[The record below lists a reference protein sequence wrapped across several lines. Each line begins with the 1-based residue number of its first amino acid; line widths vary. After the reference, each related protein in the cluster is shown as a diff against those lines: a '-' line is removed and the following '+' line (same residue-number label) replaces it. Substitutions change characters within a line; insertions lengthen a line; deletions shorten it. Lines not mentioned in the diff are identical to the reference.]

1 MERPGKPRHRREGR
15 RLSERE
21 VSESNLRT
29 IERCLDFARHDTGNG
44 RREPALC
51 LRRVVVKLARMTRAL
66 TGMTSLDYYGIEEL
80 LTEEERAAR
89 DGARRFVQEEVVREI
104 VPFHRAGKFPDHLI
118 PRMGA
123 LGFYAP
129 YLKGNGCAG
138 LSYTAYGLIMQELE
152 RADSGLRSLASV
164 QGPLVIH
171 AIHSFATPEQQ
182 VRWLPG
188 LVSGKLIGCFALT
201 EHGHGSDPGGMETSA
216 KREGDHYILNGSK
229 CWIGNASIADIKVVW
244 AKDGDGRVGG
254 FVVEKDAPGFRAH
267 DIEGKFSLRMSR
279 TSECWFENC
288 RIPGENR
295 LPKASGLGA
304 PLSCLSHAR
313 AGIAWGVI
321 GAAIDCY
328 ETALAYAKSREQFGR
343 PIAGFQLVQ
352 QKLVWMAQEITKAQ
366 LLALRLTRMMEVGSA
381 RPAQISL
388 AKRNNV
394 WMALEC
400 ARKGRDILGAAGIT
414 DRYPVIRHLMNL
426 ETVSTYEGTHDIHT
440 LVVGRDITGINAF
453 GG

>member
-1 MERPGKPRHRREGR
+1 
-15 RLSERE
+15 
-21 VSESNLRT
+21 
-29 IERCLDFARHDTGNG
+29 
-44 RREPALC
+44 
-51 LRRVVVKLARMTRAL
+51 
-66 TGMTSLDYYGIEEL
+66 MTSLDYYGIEDL
-80 LTEEERAAR
+80 LTEDERAAR
-89 DGARRFVQEEVVREI
+89 DRARTFVQEEVMSEV
-104 VPFHRAGKFPDHLI
+104 VSCHRAAKFPEHLI
-118 PRMGA
+118 PRMGE

-129 YLKGNGCAG
+129 YLKEGGGAG
-138 LSYTAYGLIMQELE
+138 LSHTAYGLIMQELE

-164 QGPLVIH
+164 QGAL
-171 AIHSFATPEQQ
+171 AIQAIDSFGSPEQQ
-182 VRWLPG
+182 ARWLPG
-188 LVSGKLIGCFALT
+188 LISGKLIGCFALT
-201 EHGHGSDPGGMETSA
+201 EHGHGSDPGGMETRA
-216 KREGDHYILNGSK
+216 KREADHYILNGSK
-229 CWIGNASIADIKVVW
+229 CWIGNASIADVKVVW
-244 AKDGDGRVGG
+244 ARDDDGGVGG
-254 FVVEKDAPGFRAH
+254 FVVEKEAPGFRAQ

-288 RIPGENR
+288 RIPAGNR
-295 LPKASGLGA
+295 LSNASGLGA

-313 AGIAWGVI
+313 TGIAWGVI

-352 QKLVWMAQEITKAQ
+352 QKLVWMVQEITKAQ
-366 LLALRLTRMMEVGSA
+366 LLALRLTRMIEIGSA

-400 ARKGRDILGAAGIT
+400 ARKARDILGAAGIT
-414 DRYPVIRHLMNL
+414 DRYPVIRHVMNL

>member
-1 MERPGKPRHRREGR
+1 
-15 RLSERE
+15 
-21 VSESNLRT
+21 
-29 IERCLDFARHDTGNG
+29 
-44 RREPALC
+44 
-51 LRRVVVKLARMTRAL
+51 
-66 TGMTSLDYYGIEEL
+66 
-80 LTEEERAAR
+80 
-89 DGARRFVQEEVVREI
+89 
-104 VPFHRAGKFPDHLI
+104 
-118 PRMGA
+118 
-123 LGFYAP
+123 
-129 YLKGNGCAG
+129 
-138 LSYTAYGLIMQELE
+138 
-152 RADSGLRSLASV
+152 
-164 QGPLVIH
+164 
-171 AIHSFATPEQQ
+171 
-182 VRWLPG
+182 
-188 LVSGKLIGCFALT
+188 
-201 EHGHGSDPGGMETSA
+201 
-216 KREGDHYILNGSK
+216 
-229 CWIGNASIADIKVVW
+229 
-244 AKDGDGRVGG
+244 
-254 FVVEKDAPGFRAH
+254 VEKDAPGFRAQ

-279 TSECWFENC
+279 TSECWLENC
-288 RIPGENR
+288 RVPAKNR

-366 LLALRLTRMMEVGSA
+366 LLALRLTRLMEMDSV

-400 ARKGRDILGAAGIT
+400 ARKARDVLGAAGIT
-414 DRYPVIRHLMNL
+414 DRYSVIRHLMNL

-440 LVVGRDITGINAF
+440 LVVGRDITGIDAF